1 MREITQMN
9 KVLITGGTGFIG
21 SAVINALS
29 RNDYEIHATYR
40 SVPGVNQPW
49 VHWHKCDLTS
59 DADVQSLFHS
69 LKPDYLIQMAWC
81 TGQGTYWTDP
91 ANLDWVTIN
100 MTIARAFVKN
110 GGSRC
115 LFAGTSAEYDWS
127 SSSTLNEH
135 ATNLKP
141 LLLYGGAK
149 LATYWVLRKY
159 FEQEKLSFA
168 WLRFFNPFG
177 EGEDVKRLIPKTCM
191 RLLRGEL
198 LTFDAALSLRDFL
211 HIEDVGEAI
220 ADLLKTDV
228 RDAVNI
234 ASGEAVSVR
243 NLVSEIATIYQR
255 SDQVA
260 FAEPTEKD
268 LIADMVVADT
278 SLLNNIIKWRP
289 KKTFYHRL
297 EQTCRWWQR
306 QIITNQV

>member
-1 MREITQMN
+1 MQEIMQMN
-9 KVLITGGTGFIG
+9 RVLITGGTGFIG

-29 RNDYEIHATYR
+29 RTDYEIHATFR
-40 SVPGVNQPW
+40 SQPGETQPW
-49 VHWHKCDLTS
+49 VHWHQCDLAS
-59 DADVQSLFHS
+59 KDDVHALF
-69 LKPDYLIQMAWC
+69 KAVEPRFLIQLAWC

-100 MTIARAFVKN
+100 MNIARAFVEN

-127 SSSTLNEH
+127 GGEPLNEH

-149 LATYWVLRKY
+149 LATYWVLRRY
-159 FEQEKLSFA
+159 FEQEQLSFA

-177 EGEDVKRLIPKTCM
+177 EGEDVKRLIPKTCI
-191 RLLRGEL
+191 RLLRGEHL
-198 LTFDAALSLRDFL
+198 SFDAALSLRDFL

-220 ADLLKTDV
+220 ADLLHKDV
-228 RDAVNI
+228 TDAVNI
-234 ASGEAVSVR
+234 ASGNAISVR
-243 NLVSEIATIYQR
+243 NLVSEIAAIYKL
-255 SDQVA
+255 SGQVT

-268 LIADMVVADT
+268 LITDMVVADT
-278 SLLNNIIKWRP
+278 SLLNNIVRWQP
-289 KKTFYHRL
+289 KKSFHHRL

-306 QIITNQV
+306 QIITN